1 MDISS
6 LNRGPSVDAD
16 LTPWDGGHPRISLKA
31 GGASAPTDA
40 GHKAYWAGTHRTV
53 APAETLARVRPLMP
67 TMGITRIANITGLDR
82 LGIPVV
88 MVCRPNSRSIAVSQ
102 GKGLTLDAAKASG
115 LMESVETFHAES
127 ITRPLVLATAR
138 ELDRSHPLANIELA
152 APGDGEPLQY
162 GRADSLDRGA
172 RYRWCFAALAPLR
185 VRAHRLHVSPGSG
198 KRVLPRQHQRP
209 RLGQPPLGSGE
220 PRDLRSHRTR
230 CHNALD
236 ARQRAI

>member
-1 MDISS
+1 
-6 LNRGPSVDAD
+6 
-16 LTPWDGGHPRISLKA
+16 
-31 GGASAPTDA
+31 
-40 GHKAYWAGTHRTV
+40 
-53 APAETLARVRPLMP
+53 MP

-127 ITRPLVLATAR
+127 ITRPLDSRYGPGARPLSSPSEHRATA
-138 ELDRSHPLANIELA
+138 PC
-152 APGDGEPLQY
+152 DGEPLQY

-172 RYRWCFAALAPLR
+172 RYRRWFVALAPLR
-185 VRAHRLHVSPGSG
+185 VRTHRLHASPGSG
-198 KRVLPRQHQRP
+198 ERVLPCQHQRP

-220 PRDLRSHRTR
+220 PRDLRSHRAR
-230 CHNALD
+230 CDNALD
-236 ARQRAI
+236 AKQASV